1 MEEKNSF
8 VFYRSFLEA
17 LRDLDAEDFKEAVIA
32 LAEYGMDKKEPS
44 CSGVVKAVFTLS
56 KPILDTN
63 YQNWLNS
70 KNGGRPKKN
79 REETEIKPNK
89 NRNENEMKPT
99 ENQSETE
106 PLPYVDVDVI
116 GNMSNKKS
124 KGTRTKPDKLIFGEY
139 GHVRLTVEQYDK
151 LGVDLGENMRE
162 AAIKRLDE
170 YIQERPDYKSKDHN
184 LAIRR
189 WVVKAVEEAKE
200 KPTIKSKQTTFHN
213 FDMKHDYDYEAMEKE
228 LLRRE

>member
-70 KNGGRPKKN
+70 KNGGRPNKN
-79 REETEIKPNK
+79 REETEIKP
-89 NRNENEMKPT
+89 T
-99 ENQSETE
+99 ENQNETE

-151 LGVDLGENMRE
+151 LGVDLGENMRD
-162 AAIKRLDE
+162 ATIKRLDE

-189 WVVKAVEEAKE
+189 WVVKAVEEAQE
-200 KPTIKSKQTTFHN
+200 KPTMKAKQTSFHN
-213 FDMKHDYDYEAMEKE
+213 FDMKHDYDYDAIEQE
-228 LLRRE
+228 LLRRDV